1 MAFCAK
7 CGSQLNEGD
16 KACGN
21 CGEPVPGANRAPDNT
36 SSNDMWMGI
45 LSYLGALAL
54 VPYLIKDQSSFV
66 RAHALRGINLL
77 ILEVIAW
84 VAVGV
89 FSWVPILD
97 GILSTVV
104 GLACFVFSLIGIINV
119 ANKDDKD
126 LPFIGSIRLIKG

>member
-1 MAFCAK
+1 MAFCSK

-21 CGEPVPGANRAPDNT
+21 CGEPVGGAARSPETT

-45 LSYLGALAL
+45 LSYLGILAL
-54 VPYLIKDQSSFV
+54 IPYLVKDQTPFV
-66 RAHALRGINLL
+66 RAHAVRGINLL
-77 ILEVIAW
+77 LLEVIAW

-89 FSWVPILD
+89 FSWVPVLG

-104 GLACFVFSLIGIINV
+104 GLASFALSLIGIINV
-119 ANKDDKD
+119 ANKDNKD

>member
-1 MAFCAK
+1 MAYCAK

-21 CGEPVPGANRAPDNT
+21 CGEPVPGANRAPETT

-45 LSYLGALAL
+45 LAYLGVLAL
-54 VPYLIKDQSSFV
+54 VPYLVKNQSAFV
-66 RAHALRGINLL
+66 RSHAVRGINLL

-89 FSWVPILD
+89 FSWVPVLND
-97 GILSTVV
+97 ILSTVA
-104 GLACFVFSLIGIINV
+104 GLAGFAFSLIGIINV
-119 ANKDDKD
+119 ANKEDKD
-126 LPFIGSIRLIKG
+126 LPFIGSIRMIKN

>member
-1 MAFCAK
+1 MAFCSK

-21 CGEPVPGANRAPDNT
+21 CGEPVPGATRAADTN
-36 SSNDMWMGI
+36 SNDMWMGI
-45 LSYLGALAL
+45 LAYLGILAL
-54 VPYLIKDQSSFV
+54 VPYLVKDQSAFV
-66 RAHALRGINLL
+66 RSHAIRGINLL

-89 FSWVPILD
+89 FAWVPILD

-104 GLACFVFSLIGIINV
+104 GLASFAFSLIGIINV
-119 ANKDDKD
+119 ANKEDKD
-126 LPFIGSIRLIKG
+126 LPFIGGIRLIKG

>member
-1 MAFCAK
+1 MAYCAK
-7 CGSQLNEGD
+7 CGSQLNDSD

-21 CGEPVPGANRAPDNT
+21 CGEPVPGANRTADT

-45 LSYLGALAL
+45 LAYLGVLAL
-54 VPYLIKDQSSFV
+54 VPYLVKDQSAFV
-66 RAHALRGINLL
+66 RSHAIRGINLL

-89 FSWVPILD
+89 FAWVPILD

-104 GLACFVFSLIGIINV
+104 GLASFVFSLIGIINV
-119 ANKDDKD
+119 ANKEDKD
-126 LPFIGSIRLIKG
+126 LPFIGNIRLIKG

>member
-1 MAFCAK
+1 MAYCAK

-21 CGEPVPGANRAPDNT
+21 CGEPVGGAARSPETT

-45 LSYLGALAL
+45 LSYLGILAL
-54 VPYLIKDQSSFV
+54 IPYLVKDQTPFV
-66 RAHALRGINLL
+66 RAHAVRGINLL
-77 ILEVIAW
+77 LLEVIAW

-89 FSWVPILD
+89 FAWVPVLD

-104 GLACFVFSLIGIINV
+104 GLASFALSLIGIINV
-119 ANKDDKD
+119 ANKEDKD